1 MLISPLR
8 DKIQYEIFA
17 GTVNMKNSTKLVG
30 FLSAPGWL
38 DPAPEELR
46 ILTDGKIS
54 VQQTIVGPANF
65 DWHTKSIAEIG
76 PYLKHSA
83 MQLAAAGCTLIASP
97 ATPFGYIGHRDI
109 NQARLSNHHLQENID
124 AKVISAITAIFD
136 KLEFWKPRKVALAC
150 TYYSDEW
157 RNLWATFVNASGYT
171 VLGSETLV
179 DQGIHSMEQKITYP
193 TSMEICESVK
203 RISEKYPNSDAIVIT
218 GAGART
224 VAIADDLCA
233 ICDKPIIAA
242 DTALLSAIGKELCI
256 KIPISQNL

>member
-1 MLISPLR
+1 
-8 DKIQYEIFA
+8 
-17 GTVNMKNSTKLVG
+17 MKKNKKLVG

-38 DPAPEELR
+38 DPAPEDLR
-46 ILTDGKIS
+46 CFTDGRIA

-65 DWHTKSIAEIG
+65 DWDTTSIAEIG
-76 PYLKHSA
+76 PHLEHSA

-97 ATPFGYIGHRDI
+97 ATPFGYIGYLDI
-109 NQARLSNHHLQENID
+109 NQARLSLDHLHANID
-124 AKVISAITAIFD
+124 VKVISAITAIFD

-171 VLGSETLV
+171 VLGSETFV
-179 DQGIHSMEQKITYP
+179 DQGIRSAEQKTTYP
-193 TSMEICESVK
+193 TSLEICEGVK
-203 RISEKYPNSDAIVIT
+203 RISENYPNSDAIVIT

-224 VAIADDLCA
+224 VMIAEDLNA
-233 ICDKPIIAA
+233 ICDKPIVAA

-256 KIPISQNL
+256 KIPIIEGL